1 MKAQGWLALCRTV
14 TSQRSGRDANAMAV
28 LLTCLSAG
36 CGGATVPSPQPPPPL
51 VEIKT
56 IETESELAQE
66 RRRAA
71 EAASQAQEAPPPPE
85 LEDAPDPAVERA
97 AIQARIKAA
106 LDQGDLAAASTL
118 LSGPRPEPDHPQWNA
133 LTARLAELQL
143 KAALARL
150 DGALAKGDTGSA
162 MSALSEARALVD
174 RDPALQAVHG
184 AKLQDAAGRV
194 RKQVQQAIKRLAQTA
209 QRGQAPAAAWLYA
222 EIGRSVLGTT
232 ALPAGKV
239 DTAAVTQRAA
249 ANKAAGLPLLLRVG
263 ATDLAKEEAKATG
276 ALKAASLLWLAA
288 LQTPALQQR
297 LLRVTEGP
305 SNKPAKEQ
313 GAWTLDWTIE
323 QFHLQRATVPETR
336 TKKYLDRIETVS
348 NPAWAENHGMAATAL
363 AKLNVARDAL
373 QPVLDAVNATEA
385 RLHQLQTQYA
395 EVQAQIAKDD
405 AEYYK
410 GKPSPC
416 ADKSLNCPQTWAYQ
430 RWRTNVEYYVGRLAK
445 ENAAL
450 EELAPKLAALQR
462 KVDEAQ
468 AVWDSAQRKAE
479 ETPKQ
484 VPQEV
489 WLDYKY
495 DVDATT
501 VGVTA
506 VVRLHLQYPAAGK
519 TTELQVLTVR
529 SERRWQDFASP
540 AVIVKGQVL
549 EAEHAATL
557 PDDPSAV
564 QTATAELLAQLL
576 PKVLPMLEIHG
587 QRWLEQA
594 TVASTP
600 LQRLDRLV
608 RAWLTRDCLTEE
620 QRRRVQTDILV
631 LSGYDVDRGVLVSG
645 EDLVGAGGKGR
656 GTSAKTK

>member
-1 MKAQGWLALCRTV
+1 MFRAV
-14 TSQRSGRDANAMAV
+14 TSRDAGRGATALAG
-28 LLTCLSAG
+28 LLTCLAAG
-36 CGGATVPSPQPPPPL
+36 CGGATVSLPTPPPPL

-56 IETESELAQE
+56 SETESELARE
-66 RRRAA
+66 RRLAA
-71 EAASQAQEAPPPPE
+71 EAAKQAEEPPPPE

-97 AIQARIKAA
+97 AIQARVTAA
-106 LDQGDLAAASTL
+106 LEQGDLAAAAAL

-133 LTARLAELQL
+133 LTARLADLQL
-143 KAALARL
+143 KAALAKL
-150 DGALAKGDTGSA
+150 DVALAKGDTGSA

-184 AKLQDAAGRV
+184 ARLQDAAGRV

-209 QRGQAPAAAWLYA
+209 QRGKAPAAAWLYA

-239 DTAAVTQRAA
+239 DAAAVAQRAA
-249 ANKAAGLPLLLRVG
+249 AHKAAGLPLLLRVG
-263 ATDLAKEEAKATG
+263 ATDLANAEARTTG
-276 ALKAASLLWLAA
+276 ALKAASQQWLAA

-323 QFHLQRATVPETR
+323 QFHLQRETLPETR

-416 ADKSLNCPQTWAYQ
+416 ADKSLTCPQTWAHQ
-430 RWRTNVEYYVGRLAK
+430 RWRTNVEYYVSRLAK

-450 EELAPKLAALQR
+450 EELAPKLATLQR
-462 KVDEAQ
+462 AVDQAQ
-468 AVWDSAQRKAE
+468 AVWDAAQRTAE

-506 VVRLHLQYPAAGK
+506 VVRLHLQYPTAGK

-549 EAEHAATL
+549 EPEHAATL

-564 QTATAELLAQLL
+564 QTMTAELLAQLL

-594 TVASTP
+594 AVASTP

-631 LSGYDVDRGVLVSG
+631 LSGYDVERGVLVSG
-645 EDLVGAGGKGR
+645 EDLIGGGGKGR
-656 GTSAKTK
+656 GSSSKTR